1 MNCHLGKISLM
12 ESQQIDL
19 SKLQIKESDLEILDK
34 TNDKVSEK
42 LVTKPISFLSGVLK
56 RFCKNKWALGFLI
69 LLVIIF
75 LLTIFVPAISP
86 YPGFAPIVSN
96 VSPIYLKN
104 LPPRLAGMDPIFTY
118 QTQISGTQVQ
128 ALLSMDEKGLGV
140 GGKIVENVEWLQG
153 QQYAILTIHPY
164 RIPALSNVYP
174 IIGTDTN
181 GYDMWTKMWSGF
193 ASSLG
198 MAVIVSIV
206 AIVIGTI
213 YGSIAG
219 SFAGT
224 IVDIVMMRI
233 IDVLGSIP
241 TIVLLIIL
249 SMVISSDGKSSSSI
263 TSESLTFSLILISWM
278 SPAYLVRMYIIRA
291 KDAEYIQT
299 TRVIGGSRARCIFL
313 HMLPNISGRI
323 FVRFVNTIPSII
335 FMQASLIFVGLQS
348 TDTNTFGQILQDTY
362 DITNV
367 PQMMYAP
374 IVLFSLFSVS
384 MQIIANAMN
393 DSIDPRVVGR

>member
-1 MNCHLGKISLM
+1 MNSHLGKISLM
-12 ESQQIDL
+12 ESQIVDL
-19 SKLQIKESDLEILDK
+19 SQLDIKESDLQVMDK
-34 TNDKVSEK
+34 TNLKSSEK
-42 LVTKPISFLSGVLK
+42 LVTKPISFISGVLK
-56 RFCKNKWALGFLI
+56 RFFKNKWAVGFLI
-69 LLVIIF
+69 LLVVILLLAII
-75 LLTIFVPAISP
+75 VPAVSP
-86 YPGFAPIVSN
+86 YPGFAPIAPS
-96 VSPIYLKN
+96 VSPVFIKN
-104 LPPRLAGMDPIFTY
+104 LPPRLIGMDPVFTY
-118 QTQISGTQVQ
+118 QQQISGTQVQ
-128 ALLSMDEKGLGV
+128 VLQSLDENGMGV
-140 GGKIVENVEWLQG
+140 GGKIIVDIQWIQG
-153 QQYAILTIHPY
+153 NQYAILTLHPY
-164 RIPALSNVYP
+164 RIPGLSDVYP
-174 IIGTDTN
+174 VIGTDTN

-198 MAVIVSIV
+198 MAVLVSAI

-213 YGSIAG
+213 YGAIAG

-249 SMVISSDGKSSSSI
+249 SMVISSDGSSSSSI
-263 TSESLTFSLILISWM
+263 TTDSLIFSLILITWM
-278 SPAYLVRMYIIRA
+278 GPAYLVRMYIIRA

-348 TDTNTFGQILQDTY
+348 ANTNTFGQILQDTY

-393 DSIDPRVVGR
+393 DAIDPRVVGR